1 MFVAYLVVVSHAADC
16 FLGFLQNTSPAS
28 SKPSAIINVDASID
42 EIIQDEDGV
51 MDIVID
57 ADELEGADGLNFDM
71 FDEAVFQ
78 REATTSSPKKSKTN
92 FAKDTPAV
100 GSVDVRSVSDDE
112 EFFEFE
118 DEIAPIAPSASQP
131 PLIEKEAPKT
141 SSTRDYVNISVEI
154 SDDGG
159 DVNGEFEYS
168 QSEHGAPQ
176 ATHADTGSSLI
187 TVSTIVSA
195 GASAHI
201 AHPAAA
207 AEEKQASE
215 PASPIPTA
223 SPTLTRAPIA
233 TSNIQIEPISLLS
246 PNSSLIIDEERSSK
260 VPKETLAV
268 AQPVAPPSLN
278 TSLAE
283 DLLNL
288 SKASAVSGSE
298 DAWPE
303 HVLQMEKELEIQNTE
318 LRELRRQQAGQ
329 AQGVSDD
336 MIDDCKE
343 LLQLFGIPYVESP
356 SEADSQCAKLE
367 QLGLVDGI
375 GMSLVHLRSLHY
387 LPVHSLILTR
397 NSKR

>member
-1 MFVAYLVVVSHAADC
+1 MFVAYLVVVSHAADG

-28 SKPSAIINVDASID
+28 SKPSTIINVDASID
-42 EIIQDEDGV
+42 EIIQDEDGA

-57 ADELEGADGLNFDM
+57 ADELEDADGLNFDM

-100 GSVDVRSVSDDE
+100 GSVDVRSDSDDE

-118 DEIAPIAPSASQP
+118 DEKAPIAPSASQP

-154 SDDGG
+154 SDDGS
-159 DVNGEFEYS
+159 DVNGEFEDS
-168 QSEHGAPQ
+168 QFEHGAPQ
-176 ATHADTGSSLI
+176 ATHADTGSSMI

-201 AHPAAA
+201 AHPAAS

-215 PASPIPTA
+215 PATPIPTPA

-260 VPKETLAV
+260 VPKETIAV

-278 TSLAE
+278 ASLAE

-375 GMSLVHLRSLHY
+375 GMSGSSDVATLFTCT
-387 LPVHSLILTR
+387 LTYI
-397 NSKR
+397 NPK